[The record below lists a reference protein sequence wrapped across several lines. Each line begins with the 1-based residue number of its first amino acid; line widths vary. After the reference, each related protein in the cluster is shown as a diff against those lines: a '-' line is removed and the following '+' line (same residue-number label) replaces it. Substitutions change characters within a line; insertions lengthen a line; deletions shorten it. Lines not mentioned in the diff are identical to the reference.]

1 MGWWK
6 RTRKRSDADDL
17 LRQVREQRARLQRVE
32 AEIRRLASEQET
44 RPTAP

>member
-17 LRQVREQRARLQRVE
+17 LRQVQEQRARLERVE
-32 AEIRRLASEQET
+32 AEIRRLAAEQET
-44 RPTAP
+44 RPAAP